1 MKLNKFMVA
10 AIALGFVSAANAAN
24 AANAAQDAGHGTIEF
39 YGSIIDAPC
48 SIAPGDDN
56 QRIPMGQIANV
67 ALKDGGKSTPENFYI
82 HLENCD
88 ASTLKTVTTTFT
100 GPTSAGNA
108 DLLGITGT
116 ARGASLAITDGSG
129 TLIKLGQPTAP
140 QGIQDQT
147 NILNFSAYLQGDM
160 GADGKTAAE
169 IVPGD
174 FSTTTTFTLAYQ

>member
-10 AIALGFVSAANAAN
+10 AIALGFVS

-82 HLENCD
+82 HLE
-88 ASTLKTVTTTFT
+88 TVMHL
-100 GPTSAGNA
+100 P
-108 DLLGITGT
+108 
-116 ARGASLAITDGSG
+116 
-129 TLIKLGQPTAP
+129 
-140 QGIQDQT
+140 
-147 NILNFSAYLQGDM
+147 LNR
-160 GADGKTAAE
+160 
-169 IVPGD
+169 
-174 FSTTTTFTLAYQ
+174 

>member
-1 MKLNKFMVA
+1 MKLTN
-10 AIALGFVSAANAAN
+10 IALATVLSLGMVSLANA
-24 AANAAQDAGHGTIEF
+24 DAGSGKVNFE
-39 YGSIIDAPC
+39 GKIIDAPC

-160 GADGKTAAE
+160 GVDGKTAAE

>member
-10 AIALGFVSAANAAN
+10 AIALGFVSVANAAP
-24 AANAAQDAGHGTIEF
+24 QDQGHGTIEF

-56 QRIPMGQIANV
+56 QRIDMGQIANV
-67 ALKDGGKSTPENFYI
+67 ALRNGGRSTPENFYI

-88 ASTLKTVTTTFT
+88 PGTLKTVTTTFA
-100 GPTSAGNA
+100 GPQSAGNA
-108 DLLGITGT
+108 ELLGITGT

-129 TLIKLGQPTAP
+129 TLIKLGEATAP
-140 QGIQDQT
+140 QGIQEHT

-160 GADGKTAAE
+160 KDDVGVE
-169 IVPGD
+169 IIPGD
-174 FSTTTTFTLAYQ
+174 FTTTTTFTLAYQ

>member
-10 AIALGFVSAANAAN
+10 AIALGFVSAANAVST
-24 AANAAQDAGHGTIEF
+24 DAGHGTIEF

-56 QRIPMGQIANV
+56 QRIPMGEIS
-67 ALKDGGKSTPENFYI
+67 KSTLEGGNTSIPENFYI

-88 ASTLKTVTTTFT
+88 ATALTKVTATFT
-100 GPTSAGNA
+100 GPGSAGNA
-108 DLLGITGT
+108 ELFGITGT
-116 ARGASLAITDGSG
+116 AKGASLAITDGSG
-129 TLIKLGQPTAP
+129 TLIKAGQPTAP
-140 QGIQDQT
+140 QLIQDQT

-160 GADGKTAAE
+160 GVDGKTPAE